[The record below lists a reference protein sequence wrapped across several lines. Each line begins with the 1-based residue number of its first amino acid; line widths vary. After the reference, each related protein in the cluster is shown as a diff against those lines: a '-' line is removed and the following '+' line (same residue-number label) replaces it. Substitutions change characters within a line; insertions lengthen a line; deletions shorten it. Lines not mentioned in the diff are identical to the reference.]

1 MSIKIGHAV
10 HDENGKISGGQ
21 AGDQTGKEVVTRDWY
36 KTTWHTVL
44 RAKDSKV
51 AEKIAQAMKTACD
64 NNNIGYDQKQRTT
77 LFAAAQ
83 TVGFDLSKV
92 ATKCETDCSALVA
105 VCVNSAGVKVSKDI
119 YTGNMVDA
127 LKATGAFTL
136 YTDSKYLTSDTH
148 LKRGDILVK
157 NGHTAVVL
165 ENGSKASATQP
176 ETTQPPTSGSGAFV
190 VSKVH
195 SYKAIVN
202 VNALMFRKYATAVS
216 KKIGKFERGDILIAI
231 RKSGKW
237 AFVYAPKYGCTGWVF
252 LSYIKTSSL
261 EYSSEVIPMQKII
274 GTKGDGLWGWD
285 SSLRFY
291 DWQKTHGLKAD
302 AQLGKYSVEKA
313 GGKWKG

>member
-83 TVGFDLSKV
+83 AVGFDLPKV

-127 LKATGAFTL
+127 LKTTGAFTL
-136 YTDSKYLTSDTH
+136 
-148 LKRGDILVK
+148 
-157 NGHTAVVL
+157 
-165 ENGSKASATQP
+165 
-176 ETTQPPTSGSGAFV
+176 
-190 VSKVH
+190 
-195 SYKAIVN
+195 
-202 VNALMFRKYATAVS
+202 
-216 KKIGKFERGDILIAI
+216 
-231 RKSGKW
+231 
-237 AFVYAPKYGCTGWVF
+237 
-252 LSYIKTSSL
+252 
-261 EYSSEVIPMQKII
+261 
-274 GTKGDGLWGWD
+274 
-285 SSLRFY
+285 
-291 DWQKTHGLKAD
+291 
-302 AQLGKYSVEKA
+302 
-313 GGKWKG
+313 